1 MSIIFNIVLDP
12 SKRISKP
19 GKYVPE
25 KFLEELEEE
34 QLKRKKMVQEVCQLS
49 PFKEK
54 TLETVMNSTEML
66 EHILVDDTHQLL
78 YCYVPKVSHFL
89 YLMS

>member
-1 MSIIFNIVLDP
+1 MSIIFNIVLDA

-34 QLKRKKMVQEVCQLS
+34 QLKRKKVVQEVCQLS
-49 PFKEK
+49 QKEK
-54 TLETVMNSTEML
+54 TLETVMNSAKML
-66 EHILVDDTHQLL
+66 DHILVDDTHQLL

-89 YLMS
+89 S